1 MMSKVQGGEMLKGT
15 HCIARMIK
23 LASGWS
29 RLLPTHLATLRSL
42 SHSPRTLASGW
53 SRLLPMH
60 PKTLCSL
67 SHSLRYVRIRVI
79 HTKKLTTC
87 DLPANF
93 TPIPLCSKPRPTL
106 KRHPSTQEATPKF
119 TLRFGTVTESH

>member
-15 HCIARMIK
+15 HCIARMI
-23 LASGWS
+23 
-29 RLLPTHLATLRSL
+29 
-42 SHSPRTLASGW
+42 TLASGR
-53 SRLLPMH
+53 SRLLPMQ

-79 HTKKLTTC
+79 HAKKLTTC